1 MMRIKLRIFVFLLL
15 AACSSGRDDDSG
27 SPKPRMYPRAD
38 LPDHRFATLDKS
50 GDCGFS
56 FRRSVHSEVVE
67 RSRFFDQQLEN
78 DCWFDL
84 HYPAMN
90 ATVHFTYHPIR
101 KEKDYASLAGESF
114 RMAYEHSSIASSI
127 REEPVFLHGME
138 QGMIF
143 QLKGPVAS
151 PYQFYL
157 TDTTHHFLRGSLYF
171 NSHPNPD
178 SVAPFLQYLSIDM
191 DTLVQSIRWE

>member
-1 MMRIKLRIFVFLLL
+1 MTRIKWRLFFLLL
-15 AACSSGRDDDSG
+15 LSACSSDRGGDLV

-38 LPDHRFATLDKS
+38 LPDHRFVTMDKS
-50 GDCGFS
+50 EGCGFL
-56 FRRSVHSEVVE
+56 FRRSVYSEVVE

-84 HYPAMN
+84 HYPEMN
-90 ATVHFTYHPIR
+90 VTVHFTYHPIR
-101 KEKDYASLAGESF
+101 EEKDYATLAGESF

-127 REEPVFLHGME
+127 REEPVFLNGLE

-157 TDTTHHFLRGSLYF
+157 TDTTRHFLRGSLYF

-178 SVAPFLQYLSIDM
+178 SVAPYLHYLSIDM
-191 DTLVQSIRWE
+191 DTLIQSIRWK